1 MIDPLVSLA
10 FSVQSNKGVYALL
23 LGSGVSRSAQIPT
36 GWEIVLDLTK
46 KLAKLEGVDCEPDPA
61 AWYKDTFG
69 KYPDYSELLDA
80 IAKSPAE
87 RNQLLKAFFEP
98 NDEEREEGI
107 KLPTAAHKAIAKMI
121 VRGYIRV
128 IVTTNFDRLLE
139 KALEEEGIEP
149 TVIRTADSVN
159 GALPLVHTNCTIIK
173 VNGDYLDTRIRN
185 TLEELASYEEEID
198 KLLDRIFDEFGLIV
212 CGWSG
217 EWDTA
222 LRSALERCKNHR
234 FTTFWT
240 DIRTPTDNAQKL
252 IELRRGEFILIQN
265 ADGFFDELAEKVFV
279 LEEYNEPHPLS
290 VKALVAQVKKYIVDE
305 RYEIRLND
313 LVNQEVERLY
323 KELFDKEKFPFDGIS
338 NDKFGDEFRR
348 QVKLYESLTKPV
360 LAMMITGCRWGK
372 ESHEHL
378 WVNCLERIANPPE
391 EGDRRILALY
401 NLRFY
406 PALLLLYGAG
416 IASIAAGKY
425 STFSSL
431 LTVPK
436 IRPMYGEESP
446 LVLALH
452 PWSVMDR
459 PEIQRLLPGL
469 DRNIIPLNNHLNDI
483 LRDPLRDIL
492 PQDANYQ
499 DHFDRFEYLAALVHA
514 DLGEEKYGKIWAP
527 VGLFGYRSR
536 LSHRDT
542 SIMNRIQSD
551 FENSTQTTWAPLRV
565 GLFGGS
571 AERFKSIKQE
581 FDKLIT
587 RVSRN
592 RW

>member
-23 LGSGVSRSAQIPT
+23 LGSGISRSAQIPT
-36 GWEIVLDLTK
+36 GWEIVLDLIG
-46 KLAKLEGVDCEPDPA
+46 KLAILEGEDCEPDPA
-61 AWYKDTFG
+61 AWYKDKFSRD
-69 KYPDYSELLDA
+69 PDYSELLDA

-87 RNQLLKAFFEP
+87 RNQLLKAYFEP
-98 NDEEREEGI
+98 NDEEREEGN
-107 KLPTAAHKAIAKMI
+107 KLPTAAHKAIAKM
-121 VRGYIRV
+121 VARGYLRV
-128 IVTTNFDRLLE
+128 IMTTNFDHLLE
-139 KALEEEGIEP
+139 KALAEEGIEP
-149 TVIRTADSVN
+149 TVISTADSVN

-173 VNGDYLDTRIRN
+173 VNGDYLDTRIKNTRN
-185 TLEELASYEEEID
+185 ELASYDEEID
-198 KLLDRIFDEFGLIV
+198 KLLDRVFDEFGLIV

-217 EWDTA
+217 DWDIA

-234 FTTFWT
+234 FTTYWT
-240 DIRTPTDNAQKL
+240 DIQSPTDNAKKL
-252 IELRRGEFILIQN
+252 IELRRGELILIQN
-265 ADGFFDELAEKVFV
+265 ADAFFDGLAEKIFV

-305 RYEIRLND
+305 RYEIRLHD

-338 NDKFGDEFRR
+338 NEKFGDEFRR

-391 EGDRRILALY
+391 EGDRRILDLY
-401 NLRFY
+401 NLRLY

-436 IRPMYGEESP
+436 IRPMYGEEST

-469 DRNIIPLNNHLNDI
+469 DRNLIPLSNHLNDI

-499 DHFDRFEYLAALVHA
+499 DHFNRFEYLAALVHA
-514 DLGEEKYGKIWAP
+514 DLGEEKYGEIWAP

-551 FENSTQTTWAPLRV
+551 FENSTQTTWPPLRA

-581 FDKLIT
+581 FDELIT
-587 RVSRN
+587 RVSRS

>member
-36 GWEIVLDLTK
+36 GWEIVLDLIG
-46 KLAKLEGVDCEPDPA
+46 KLAKLENEDCEPDPA

-69 KYPDYSELLDA
+69 KDPDYSELLDA

-87 RNQLLKAFFEP
+87 RNQLLKAYFEP

-107 KLPTAAHKAIAKMI
+107 KLPTEAHKAIAKM
-121 VRGYIRV
+121 VARGYLRV
-128 IVTTNFDRLLE
+128 IVTTNFDHLLE
-139 KALEEEGIEP
+139 KALAEEGIEP
-149 TVIRTADSVN
+149 TVISTADSVK

-185 TLEELASYEEEID
+185 TREELASYDEEID
-198 KLLDRIFDEFGLIV
+198 KLLDRVFDEFGLIV
-212 CGWSG
+212 SGWSG
-217 EWDTA
+217 EWDIA

-240 DIRTPTDNAQKL
+240 DIRTPTDSAKKL

-265 ADGFFDELAEKVFV
+265 ADAFFDGLAEKIFV

-305 RYEIRLND
+305 RYEIRLHD

-360 LAMMITGCRWGK
+360 LAMMITRCRWGK

-391 EGDRRILALY
+391 ERVRNQLY
-401 NLRFY
+401 NLKQHM
-406 PALLLLYGAG
+406 ALLLLYSSG
-416 IASIAAGKY
+416 IISVATENY
-425 STFSSL
+425 ELFYSL
-431 LTVPK
+431 LTKPK
-436 IRPMYGEESP
+436 VRSRYEDWAP
-446 LVLALH
+446 LVKYLST
-452 PWSVMDR
+452 WSVV
-459 PEIQRLLPGL
+459 EINDQKSLPGMEGIGTPTPYSDYL
-469 DRNIIPLNNHLNDI
+469 YRSLQEPLKEF
-483 LRDPLRDIL
+483 L
-492 PQDANYQ
+492 PQETRYQ
-499 DHFDRFEYLAALVHA
+499 KCFDRFEYLYGLV
-514 DLGEEKYGKIWAP
+514 
-527 VGLFGYRSR
+527 
-536 LSHRDT
+536 
-542 SIMNRIQSD
+542 QSD
-551 FENSTQTTWAPLRV
+551 FEMEDGFSASGHIGSFGWRYVSIMEEIEAEASGAGVDWPLLKA
-565 GLFGGS
+565 GFFGS
-571 AERFKSIKQE
+571 DIERFRRVKKG
-581 FDKLIT
+581 FDDYVKEII
-587 RVSRN
+587 RGRGW
-592 RW
+592 R